1 VKPDHSAE
9 YVAPWYVD
17 GQATIYNADA
27 LATLRAMPDESADLV
42 LTDPPYNVGLDY
54 ADFPDK
60 LSPDAYRDWCR
71 SWFAECKR
79 VSRGPVVLT
88 PGMVSVPMWLADVE
102 RTHFI
107 LAWIKQNNCSRNY
120 LGKTSGFQTWEPILQ
135 FGKSTKTLLRDSIDV
150 PIVQQTDTGD
160 HPCPKPLRLW
170 RWLMS
175 QYVDPGAV
183 VLDPFMGSGTTLRAA
198 KDIGCRAIGIEITT
212 RYCEIAARRLGQEV
226 LNLGGV
232 A

>member
-1 VKPDHSAE
+1 MKPYYD
-9 YVAPWYVD
+9 D
-17 GQATIYNADA
+17 GRFVIYQADA
-27 LATLRAMPDESADLV
+27 LEALQEMADDSVDLV

-54 ADFPDK
+54 GSFKDK

-79 VSRGPVVLT
+79 VSAGPVVLT

-107 LAWIKQNNCSRNY
+107 IAWTKQNNCSRNY
-120 LGKTSGFQTWEPILQ
+120 LGVTSGYQTWEPVLQ
-135 FGKSTKTLLRDSIDV
+135 FGKARKTLLRDSIDI
-150 PIVQQTDTGD
+150 PIVQQADTGD

-170 RWLMS
+170 RWLLG
-175 QYVDPGAV
+175 QYLDADQL

-198 KDIGCRAIGIEITT
+198 KDIGCRAIGIEINPN
-212 RYCEIAARRLGQEV
+212 YCEIGARRMGQEV
-226 LNLGGV
+226 LDLWAG
-232 A
+232 